1 MNKQFQRGSSS
12 IHFPRG
18 KQSHDFYLGRISD
31 SLIAMWG
38 WRGRIG
44 FIIPSS
50 DLVQEPDAFNTVPE
64 GVAVHF
70 TRIPLPQ
77 PFSAQ
82 KLKELSED
90 LTEPLELLKPVKPNV
105 IVFGCTSG
113 SFIGGPGYD
122 MKIAEQITKISGA
135 MGTTTSS
142 SVVAALNKLGL
153 KKISVLAPYSEEV
166 TQRLKIF
173 LEGNGMKVSRLKA
186 LNLDTDL
193 DIAHVAPE
201 RIYEYA
207 REIDIPEA
215 EGLFISCTTFRAM
228 DAIEDLERDLCKP
241 VVTANQ
247 AAIWNTLRLAGVQ
260 DKIDGR
266 GTLFKKF

>member
-1 MNKQFQRGSSS
+1 
-12 IHFPRG
+12 
-18 KQSHDFYLGRISD
+18 
-31 SLIAMWG
+31 MWG

-50 DLVQEPDAFNTVPE
+50 DLVQEPDAYNTVPE

-77 PFSAQ
+77 PFSAE
-82 KLKELSED
+82 KLGELGQD
-90 LTEPLELLKPVKPNV
+90 VTEPIELLKPVKPNV

-122 MKIAEQITKISGA
+122 VKIADTITKISGA
-135 MGTTTSS
+135 KGTTTSS

-153 KKISVLAPYSEEV
+153 RKISALAPYSEEV

-173 LEGNGMKVSRLKA
+173 LEGNGMKIVKLKA

-207 REIDIPEA
+207 REVDVPEA

-228 DAIEDLERDLCKP
+228 DVIEDLERDVGKP

-247 AAIWNTLRLAGVQ
+247 AAIWNALRLAEVK
-260 DKIDGR
+260 DKIDEH

>member
-1 MNKQFQRGSSS
+1 
-12 IHFPRG
+12 
-18 KQSHDFYLGRISD
+18 
-31 SLIAMWG
+31 MWG

-50 DLVQEPDAFNTVPE
+50 DLVQEPDAFTTVPE

-77 PFSAQ
+77 PFSTQ
-82 KLKELSED
+82 KLKELSKD
-90 LTEPLELLKPVKPNV
+90 LIEPLELLKTVKPNV

-122 MKIAEQITKISGA
+122 TKIAERITKISGA

-153 KKISVLAPYSEEV
+153 KRISVLAPYSEEV

-173 LEGNGMKVSRLKA
+173 LEGNGIDVLKLKA
-186 LNLDTDL
+186 LNLDMDL
-193 DIAHVAPE
+193 EIARVAPE

-207 REIDIPEA
+207 REVDVDEA
-215 EGLFISCTTFRAM
+215 EGFFISCTTFRAM
-228 DAIEDLERDLCKP
+228 DAIEDLEKDSGKL

-247 AAIWNTLRLAGVQ
+247 AAIWNALRLAGVQ
-260 DKIDGR
+260 DEIDGR
-266 GTLFKKF
+266 GTLFKRF